1 MNRKD
6 IMLSEISHSQKDKYS
21 YETLRVG
28 KFMEAES
35 RMVVAKGRVRRRSEE
50 SLFNGYRVS
59 ILQDEKS
66 NGRCMVVNVLIATEL
81 STQKWLQW

>member
-21 YETLRVG
+21 YETLRAG

-50 SLFNGYRVS
+50 SLFNGYRAS
-59 ILQDEKS
+59 ILQDEKT
-66 NGRCMVVNVLIATEL
+66 NGRWMVANVLIATEL